1 MANEYLFRERQLKDY
16 CQRLFSKQT
25 ELAKKRNEFEIK
37 FKSEKKVLEKDI
49 KKYDSQMNSLET
61 KSAKNNELIDAYQS
75 EKIRQQNAIEDLN
88 NEYEDLI
95 NKQNEL
101 VKQIVKCESVN
112 YDELIEF
119 SKEQI
124 EEFKEST
131 FIAETQINEAQIR
144 KKDLQ
149 KTIDSKKKEIV
160 SVMEKEKNIKDEINT
175 TQKQRIKSNNQIKN
189 SFVNVPYSDE
199 QNDFAEKSAKK
210 CKLEQDISS
219 MMSRIEDLS
228 KEELTIELNKKKT
241 IYETKTNELEI
252 KDINE
257 TLEKF
262 KNTTEVHQI
271 KAKEHEN
278 IMKKLEQIQNEDKS
292 IKDQMNATQIEIQNA
307 KDESIKENEKFEQ
320 EKSAFDEIMDIYSK
334 MEEEIKEEKS
344 LEQKIQEQNSQFYT
358 EISLPKSSSSS
369 YLSTN
374 GAQGLSQN
382 ANTISTPSFFFDD
395 NNSPSKQIIGID
407 GSLASSL
414 AASGIDLNDNAFV
427 KTREEKI
434 KNIQE
439 LMDEIK
445 EVKDAYIKLLKQ
457 VSEQDTN
464 NRVKETELAK
474 LIRSI
479 KQCLKLPP
487 DLVEVL
493 NANGVSKNRFQSSND
508 IFNELKARNTIRE
521 TKLQSIKEKIS
532 SLEIKIMNEQRKIE
546 NLQSIIKGDEERR
559 LKMLLFNNWM
569 DLLVND
575 DNFSLENFSSRVDFI
590 LNVFNKLR

>member
-75 EKIRQQNAIEDLN
+75 EKIRQQNEIEDLN

-271 KAKEHEN
+271 K
-278 IMKKLEQIQNEDKS
+278 S
-292 IKDQMNATQIEIQNA
+292 
-307 KDESIKENEKFEQ
+307 
-320 EKSAFDEIMDIYSK
+320 
-334 MEEEIKEEKS
+334 
-344 LEQKIQEQNSQFYT
+344 
-358 EISLPKSSSSS
+358 
-369 YLSTN
+369 
-374 GAQGLSQN
+374 
-382 ANTISTPSFFFDD
+382 
-395 NNSPSKQIIGID
+395 
-407 GSLASSL
+407 
-414 AASGIDLNDNAFV
+414 
-427 KTREEKI
+427 
-434 KNIQE
+434 
-439 LMDEIK
+439 
-445 EVKDAYIKLLKQ
+445 
-457 VSEQDTN
+457 
-464 NRVKETELAK
+464 
-474 LIRSI
+474 
-479 KQCLKLPP
+479 
-487 DLVEVL
+487 
-493 NANGVSKNRFQSSND
+493 
-508 IFNELKARNTIRE
+508 
-521 TKLQSIKEKIS
+521 
-532 SLEIKIMNEQRKIE
+532 RK
-546 NLQSIIKGDEERR
+546 
-559 LKMLLFNNWM
+559 
-569 DLLVND
+569 
-575 DNFSLENFSSRVDFI
+575 
-590 LNVFNKLR
+590 NKLKVKLNKK